1 MNVLVVGC
9 HPDDIEIGCGGTIA
23 RFAQEGHTVF
33 LCHVA
38 NGNMGH
44 TEIMPEALRQIRLAE
59 AQEAGKQLGA
69 VEVATLDLSDLQVR
83 SDNPENIRKMVDVI
97 RHAQPDVI
105 ITHDPNDY
113 MTDHIEVSKL
123 VFDAS
128 FTASIPHF
136 NTRISGVA
144 KITPIYYM
152 DTVAGINFI
161 PTEYVDVSTT
171 IETKLTALA
180 CHQSQIRWLKEHD
193 GIDFLDF
200 VRTVSKFRG
209 LQSNAAYAEG
219 FRQCA
224 TWPRLTTQRLL
235 P

>member
-1 MNVLVVGC
+1 MNILVVGC
-9 HPDDIEIGCGGTIA
+9 HPDDLEVGCGGTIVRYVKA
-23 RFAQEGHTVF
+23 GHAVY

-44 TEIMPEALRQIRLAE
+44 TEIMPEELRQIRLSE
-59 AQEAGKQLGA
+59 AQEAGKLLGA
-69 VEVATLDLSDLQVR
+69 REVATLDLGDLKVR
-83 SDNPENIRKMVDVI
+83 ADNPASIQKMVDVI
-97 RHAQPDVI
+97 RDAQPDVI
-105 ITHDPNDY
+105 ITHAPDDY

-136 NTRISGVA
+136 TTNIAGAA
-144 KITPIYYM
+144 KITPLYYM
-152 DTVAGINFI
+152 DTLAGINFL
-161 PTEYVDVSTT
+161 PTEYVNISET
-171 IETKLTALA
+171 IDTKLSALS
-180 CHQSQIRWLKEHD
+180 CHKSQIRWLRDHD

-209 LQSNAAYAEG
+209 LQCNAAYAEG
-219 FRQCA
+219 FRLCP
-224 TWPRLTTQRLL
+224 TWPRLTTKRFL